1 MFDPSLFGRMS
12 PDVLATASSSPSAA
26 PTSPST
32 SPPAS
37 SSSALPS
44 TLPPGRHCLGLSEQ
58 RDAVLY
64 VPPDLP
70 TDSPVPLF
78 VMFHGAGGFP
88 EKVLP
93 FIEPHAQ
100 RHKFLVL
107 APHSTFPTW
116 DIVIGGNGPD
126 LERLQ
131 QALREVAGRYRLDM
145 GRVAFAGFSDGA
157 SYALS
162 IGVTNGD
169 IASHVIAF
177 SGGFM
182 SIFVQEGQPR
192 IFIAHGRQD
201 EQLPIATSA
210 RQNAGKLTAAGYD
223 VQYVEF
229 DGLHIIEPD
238 VVARAIDFFL
248 A

>member
-1 MFDPSLFGRMS
+1 MLDPSLLGRITYTHAEPTM
-12 PDVLATASSSPSAA
+12 A
-26 PTSPST
+26 P
-32 SPPAS
+32 
-37 SSSALPS
+37 
-44 TLPPGRHCLGLSEQ
+44 LPPGRHRLGIAGE

-64 VPPDLP
+64 VPADLGP
-70 TDSPVPLF
+70 GPVPLL

-93 FIEPHAQ
+93 FIEPHADAQ
-100 RHKFLVL
+100 GFLVL

-131 QALREVAGRYRLDM
+131 QALAAVSARYAIRRDRL
-145 GRVAFAGFSDGA
+145 AFAGFSDGA

-162 IGVTNGD
+162 IGITNGD

-182 SIFVQEGQPR
+182 SIFIQEGAPKV
-192 IFIAHGRQD
+192 FIAHGLAD
-201 EQLPIATSA
+201 EQLPIQTSGRTNAT
-210 RQNAGKLTAAGYD
+210 KLKAAGYD
-223 VQYVEF
+223 VEYVEF
-229 DGLHIIEPD
+229 NGPH
-238 VVARAIDFFL
+238 AIQPPIVSEAIRFFL

>member
-1 MFDPSLFGRMS
+1 MFDPSLLGRMTFTHAEPS
-12 PDVLATASSSPSAA
+12 LAPF
-26 PTSPST
+26 
-32 SPPAS
+32 
-37 SSSALPS
+37 
-44 TLPPGRHCLGLSEQ
+44 PPGRHQLGIADE

-64 VPPDLP
+64 VPEGLGPG
-70 TDSPVPLF
+70 PVPLL

-93 FIEPHAQ
+93 FIEPHADA
-100 RHKFLVL
+100 HGFLVL

-131 QALREVAGRYRLDM
+131 QALVAVSARYQIRRDRL
-145 GRVAFAGFSDGA
+145 AFAGFSDGA

-162 IGVTNGD
+162 IGITNGD

-182 SIFVQEGQPR
+182 SVFMQEGTPKV
-192 IFIAHGRQD
+192 FIAHGLAD
-201 EQLPIATSA
+201 EQLPVQTSG
-210 RQNAGKLTAAGYD
+210 RVNAAKLRAAGYD
-223 VQYVEF
+223 VEYVEF
-229 DGLHIIEPD
+229 NGPHAIQPPI
-238 VVARAIDFFL
+238 VAEAIRFFL

>member
-1 MFDPSLFGRMS
+1 MFDPSLLGRMTFTH
-12 PDVLATASSSPSAA
+12 AEPSQ
-26 PTSPST
+26 
-32 SPPAS
+32 PA
-37 SSSALPS
+37 
-44 TLPPGRHCLGLSEQ
+44 LPPGRHRLGIADE

-64 VPPDLP
+64 VPAGLGPAQA
-70 TDSPVPLF
+70 PLL

-93 FIEPHAQ
+93 FIEPHADM
-100 RHKFLVL
+100 HGFLVL

-131 QALREVAGRYRLDM
+131 QALAAVSARYRICRDRL
-145 GRVAFAGFSDGA
+145 AFAGFSDGA

-162 IGVTNGD
+162 IGITNGD
-169 IASHVIAF
+169 IASHIIAF

-182 SIFVQEGQPR
+182 SVFTQEGTPKV
-192 IFIAHGRQD
+192 FIAHGLAD
-201 EQLPIATSA
+201 EQLPVHTSGRA
-210 RQNAGKLTAAGYD
+210 NAAKLKAAGYD
-223 VQYVEF
+223 VEYVEF
-229 DGLHIIEPD
+229 NGMH
-238 VVARAIDFFL
+238 AIQPAIVTEAIRFFL